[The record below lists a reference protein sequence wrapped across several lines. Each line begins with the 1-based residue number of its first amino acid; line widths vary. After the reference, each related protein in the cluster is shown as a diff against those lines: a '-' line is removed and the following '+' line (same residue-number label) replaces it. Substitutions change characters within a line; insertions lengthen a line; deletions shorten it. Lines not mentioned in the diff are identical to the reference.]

1 LRLTQVLLA
10 ELVQAREWR
19 DKIGGAGITQD
30 RPHLGLGRN
39 ISVVARC
46 VSHLTQGRGPAL

>member
-19 DKIGGAGITQD
+19 DKIGGAGIAQD
-30 RPHLGLGRN
+30 RPHLGWGGT
-39 ISVVARC
+39 SVSWFDA
-46 VSHLTQGRGPAL
+46 